1 MEKIEIR
8 EKSAAGSGALN
19 TLVGYNL
26 RRASVVM
33 LNDFEVEFA
42 EVPLR
47 PTTFAMLATVDENP
61 GISSAELCRLL
72 GIKSANMAPLIAEQ
86 EKRGLIERRAHAEDK
101 RVQILFL
108 TAEARKAMP
117 KWRQQALR
125 HEKRV
130 LLDLTKKERATLLRL
145 LRRVWS
151 GEEG

>member
-1 MEKIEIR
+1 MEKIESR
-8 EKSAAGSGALN
+8 EKSTAESRALD

-61 GISSAELCRLL
+61 GISSADLGRLL
-72 GIKSANMAPLIAEQ
+72 GIKSANMAPLIAELAN
-86 EKRGLIERRAHAEDK
+86 RGLIERRGHAEDK

-108 TAEARKAMP
+108 TAEARNAMP

-125 HEKRV
+125 HEERV
-130 LLDLTKKERATLLRL
+130 LLDLTRSERATLLRL
-145 LRRVWS
+145 LRRVWI
-151 GEEG
+151 GKGG

>member
-1 MEKIEIR
+1 MEKSR
-8 EKSAAGSGALN
+8 EKSTAESRALD

-61 GISSAELCRLL
+61 GISSADLGRLL
-72 GIKSANMAPLIAEQ
+72 GIKSANMAPLIAELAN
-86 EKRGLIERRAHAEDK
+86 RGLIERRGHAEDK

-108 TAEARKAMP
+108 TAEARNAMP

-125 HEKRV
+125 HEERV
-130 LLDLTKKERATLLRL
+130 LLDLTRSERATLLRL
-145 LRRVWS
+145 LRRVWI
-151 GEEG
+151 GKGG

>member
-1 MEKIEIR
+1 MEKIESR
-8 EKSAAGSGALN
+8 EKSSAESGALG

-47 PTTFAMLATVDENP
+47 PTTFAMLATVDEAP
-61 GISSAELCRLL
+61 GISSAELGRLL
-72 GIKSANMAPLIAEQ
+72 GIKSANMAPLIAELDN
-86 EKRGLIERRAHAEDK
+86 RGLIERRGHAEDK

-117 KWRQQALR
+117 KWRRQALR
-125 HEKRV
+125 HEERV
-130 LLDLTKKERATLLRL
+130 LLDLTSKERATLLRL

-151 GEEG
+151 ADEG

>member
-1 MEKIEIR
+1 MEKIESR
-8 EKSAAGSGALN
+8 EKSTAERRALDS
-19 TLVGYNL
+19 LVGYNL

-61 GISSAELCRLL
+61 GISSADLGRLL
-72 GIKSANMAPLIAEQ
+72 GIKSANMAPLIAELAN
-86 EKRGLIERRAHAEDK
+86 RGLIERRGHAEDK

-108 TAEARKAMP
+108 TAEARNAMP

-125 HEKRV
+125 HEERV
-130 LLDLTKKERATLLRL
+130 LLDLTRSERATLLRL
-145 LRRVWS
+145 LRRVWI
-151 GEEG
+151 GKGG